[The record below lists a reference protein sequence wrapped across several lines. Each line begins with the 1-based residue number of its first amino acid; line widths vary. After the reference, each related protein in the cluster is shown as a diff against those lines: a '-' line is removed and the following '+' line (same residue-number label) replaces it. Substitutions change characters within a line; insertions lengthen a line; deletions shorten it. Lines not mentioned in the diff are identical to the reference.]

1 MYAKDCMFLT
11 KKGLQNSGLCSA
23 HMAFEQEGLYRACA
37 AVTRDLGLCGL
48 TRDTA
53 PLSRPVRQAQGTGDL
68 FWPGSPGWLW
78 IWSQPNCICNKKING
93 SHNPISRGSSSS
105 RRSREVWGV
114 SSWKCMKFTGQR
126 LKYPKVVM
134 TVMPVKHTLFMKFSL
149 VVELKDG
156 KVSPLPTKKNLKMI
170 LSYV

>member
-1 MYAKDCMFLT
+1 MYAKECMFLT

-68 FWPGSPGWLW
+68 F
-78 IWSQPNCICNKKING
+78 
-93 SHNPISRGSSSS
+93 
-105 RRSREVWGV
+105 
-114 SSWKCMKFTGQR
+114 
-126 LKYPKVVM
+126 
-134 TVMPVKHTLFMKFSL
+134 
-149 VVELKDG
+149 
-156 KVSPLPTKKNLKMI
+156 
-170 LSYV
+170 